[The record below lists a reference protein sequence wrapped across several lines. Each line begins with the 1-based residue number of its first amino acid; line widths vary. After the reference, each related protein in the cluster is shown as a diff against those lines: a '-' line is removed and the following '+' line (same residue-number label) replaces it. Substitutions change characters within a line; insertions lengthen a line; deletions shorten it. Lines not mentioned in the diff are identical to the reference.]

1 MKKRLLKLTEEDL
14 NNIIKNSVNK
24 IIKEIC
30 EIDDMKDKVMSSDWD
45 LQDGDGMKYQQ
56 MSDSWDESD
65 ENDKWD
71 RMYFDRLMDDNYHN
85 DYNGNVTDYWKE
97 KENFPF

>member
-1 MKKRLLKLTEEDL
+1 MKKKLLRLTEEDL
-14 NNIIKNSVNK
+14 NNIIKNSVNR

-30 EIDDMKDKVMSSDWD
+30 EIDDMKGQVMSSDWD

-65 ENDKWD
+65 NIDKWD

-85 DYNGNVTDYWKE
+85 DYNGNVNDYWKE

>member
-1 MKKRLLKLTEEDL
+1 MKRNIIRLTENDL
-14 NNIIKNSVNK
+14 NNIVKNV
-24 IIKEIC
+24 IKEIC
-30 EIDDMKDKVMSSDWD
+30 EIDDLKK
-45 LQDGDGMKYQQ
+45 QQ
-56 MSDSWDESD
+56 MDDDWNESD
-65 ENDKWD
+65 EIDKWD

>member
-1 MKKRLLKLTEEDL
+1 MKKKLLRLTEEDL
-14 NNIIKNSVNK
+14 NNIIKNSVNR

-30 EIDDMKDKVMSSDWD
+30 EIDDIKGKVMSSDWD

-65 ENDKWD
+65 NIDKWD

-85 DYNGNVTDYWKE
+85 DYNGNVNDYWKE

>member
-1 MKKRLLKLTEEDL
+1 MKRNIIRLTENDL
-14 NNIIKNSVNK
+14 NNIVKNV
-24 IIKEIC
+24 IKEIC
-30 EIDDMKDKVMSSDWD
+30 EIDDLNDQVMNSDWD

-65 ENDKWD
+65 EIDKWD

-97 KENFPF
+97 KEKFPF